1 LRRSGIGVEYAR
13 ALDGIGRAGKLI
25 REQEAYMS
33 PDPAPILAAGFRMQT
48 ETRQDATVVQCI
60 GRLTSEHTDTLKSHV
75 KGMLPHTKRIV
86 LDFNE
91 LIRVDSAGLGVIVG
105 LYVSAK
111 KGNCELLLINYNKS
125 VRDLLGLTNL
135 LTTFEDCARTGMRLP

>member
-1 LRRSGIGVEYAR
+1 
-13 ALDGIGRAGKLI
+13 
-25 REQEAYMS
+25 MS
-33 PDPAPILAAGFRMQT
+33 PDPAAISTAGFRMQT
-48 ETRQDATVVQCI
+48 ETRNGAIVVHCI
-60 GRLTSEHTDTLKSHV
+60 GRLTSEYTDTLKTHV
-75 KGMLPHTKRIV
+75 KGMLPQAKRIV